1 MRIARLFI
9 KYSAIKAKSMSNFYT
24 LDDHDLNGKRV
35 LLRVDLNVPFIDGK
49 VSDTTRIQRV
59 APTIKELSNKGA
71 IVLLLAHFG
80 RPNGQVVAEMSLE
93 PVAPITSKIIGKDVT
108 FIATD
113 WHDDAVSTATKNAK
127 AGDVF
132 LLENTRFHAGETK
145 NDTDLAKKMAA
156 LGDIYVNDAFSAAHR
171 AHVSTVGIAK
181 LLPSAAGRAMQQE
194 LEALNK
200 ALGKPQHP
208 VIAVVGGAKVSS
220 KLDLLGNLV
229 EKVDALVIGG
239 GMANT
244 FLAALNQP
252 VGKSLCEYDLTDTAL
267 EIMGKANDANCEILL
282 PLDVATAKE
291 FKQHAD
297 SQNIPVADVADDD
310 MILDIGSRAITALK
324 TKFDAAKTV
333 VWNGPMGAFEIEPFD
348 IGTNQVALHVAKL
361 TKTGQLTSVA
371 GGGDTVAA
379 LNKSGAAQD
388 FSYISTAGGAFLEW
402 LEGKELPGVEALN
415 K

>member
-1 MRIARLFI
+1 
-9 KYSAIKAKSMSNFYT
+9 MSKFHT
-24 LDDHDLNGKRV
+24 LNDYELSGKRV
-35 LLRVDLNVPFIDGK
+35 LLRVDLNVPFTDGK
-49 VSDTTRIQRV
+49 VSDTTRIDRV
-59 APTIKELSNKGA
+59 APTIKELSDKGA

-80 RPNGQVVAEMSLE
+80 RPEGAVVPEMSLA
-93 PVAPITSKIIGKDVT
+93 PVAPIVAGIVGKGVT
-108 FIATD
+108 FVATD
-113 WHDDAVSTATKNAK
+113 WIDDNAAQATKDAQ
-127 AGDVF
+127 AGDIY

-145 NDTDLAKKMAA
+145 NDAELAKKMAA

-181 LLPSAAGRAMQQE
+181 LLPSAAGRAMEEE
-194 LEALNK
+194 LNALNA
-200 ALGKPQHP
+200 ALGTPQHP

-252 VGKSLCEYDLTDTAL
+252 VGKSLCEHDLTDTAL
-267 EIMGKANDANCEILL
+267 QIMGKADAANCKILL
-282 PLDVATAKE
+282 PVDVACAKE

-297 SQNIPVADVADDD
+297 SANLPVQDVADDD
-310 MILDIGSRAITALK
+310 MILDIGSRAISALK
-324 TKFDAAKTV
+324 VQFDNAKTV

-348 IGTNQVALHVAKL
+348 IGTNEVAMHVAKL
-361 TKTGQLTSVA
+361 TKAGKLTSVA

-379 LNKSGAAQD
+379 LNKSGAAAD

-402 LEGKELPGVEALN
+402 LEGKPLPGVDALN